1 MPELTDILKVGP
13 RLGLFV
19 NYEAAQSVTRGLVGD
34 SSFAVLPQIT
44 KEYTFGLTFFFQLV
58 RMNPVVWYC
67 VC

>member
-1 MPELTDILKVGP
+1 MTDILKVGP
-13 RLGLFV
+13 RLGLSV

-44 KEYTFGLTFFFQLV
+44 KEHTFGLTFFFQLV
-58 RMNPVVWYC
+58 RMNPVVWHC